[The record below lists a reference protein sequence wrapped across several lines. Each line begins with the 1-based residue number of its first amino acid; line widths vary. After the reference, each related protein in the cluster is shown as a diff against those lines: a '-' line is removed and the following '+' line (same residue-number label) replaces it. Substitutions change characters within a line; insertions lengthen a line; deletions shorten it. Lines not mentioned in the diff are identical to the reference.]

1 MPALLSFSDSETSS
15 PPPGAPQ
22 PHAPSASAA
31 AKDKGKATSRPLK
44 RAAPRFLGDEDDDGV
59 ALVGGR
65 LTSKFKTTAA
75 DVDRLFAG
83 LEAEDDDDDGL
94 QLPPRLQRGSQ
105 HSVIDD
111 SIDALGGRKS
121 KKAKNGDGDELD
133 DKIDADGEKKRKAPR
148 KRALMNEERLRGER
162 GLKKL
167 KESLKG
173 FKSKGKGH
181 EVGKRVS
188 WRLRFLI
195 RYITLSGR

>member
-1 MPALLSFSDSETSS
+1 MISFNDSEASS

-31 AKDKGKATSRPLK
+31 RPGAKAKATSKPLK
-44 RAAPRFLGDEDDDGV
+44 RAAPRFLGDEDDDNDNGNRDH
-59 ALVGGR
+59 ARKNMQGR
-65 LTSKFKTTAA
+65 LGQGGKGKTAAA

-83 LEAEDDDDDGL
+83 IEADSDDD
-94 QLPPRLQRGSQ
+94 LPSRLQHATQ
-105 HSVIDD
+105 HSIIDD

-121 KKAKNGDGDELD
+121 KKAKKGDGDGDELD

-162 GLKKL
+162 GFVKL

-181 EVGKRVS
+181 EVNRGVP
-188 WRLRFLI
+188 
-195 RYITLSGR
+195 